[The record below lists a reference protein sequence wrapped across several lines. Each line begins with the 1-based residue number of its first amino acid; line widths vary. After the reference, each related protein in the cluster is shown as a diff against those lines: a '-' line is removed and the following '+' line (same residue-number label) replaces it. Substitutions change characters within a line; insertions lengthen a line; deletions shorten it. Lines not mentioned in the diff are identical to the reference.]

1 MRIIRTLAAVVVV
14 SLFICNSLLAQ
25 EVDKEQLE
33 KRVLKR
39 VEELL
44 KLEEKRILEE
54 VSNLIDKELAKSEHP
69 KGDKKADSKPG
80 YLGVVP
86 GELDDDK
93 KKELKFDGE
102 GVLIA
107 QTHEGTPAEK
117 AGIQEDEIITNIC
130 DA

>member
-14 SLFICNSLLAQ
+14 SLFICNLLIAQ
-25 EVDKEQLE
+25 EVDKEQLK

-54 VSNLIDKELAKSEHP
+54 VSNLIDKELAKSAP
-69 KGDKKADSKPG
+69 KGDKKADIKPG

-102 GVLIA
+102 GVL
-107 QTHEGTPAEK
+107 
-117 AGIQEDEIITNIC
+117 
-130 DA
+130 